1 MGHKQKL
8 DELHK
13 QSLESADAFIKS
25 KGELSEQDKEKV
37 DNAKKEWQESWNKF
51 QEALLYIERLEI

>member
-1 MGHKQKL
+1 MEHKQKL

-13 QSLESADAFIKS
+13 QSLESADEFIKS
-25 KGELSEQDKEKV
+25 KGELSEQDKEKIN
-37 DNAKKEWQESWNKF
+37 NAKKEWQEAWNKF